1 VKICWFSNSPLSSTG
16 YGNQT
21 KLFTPHL
28 KNLGHEIEILAFHGV
43 EPYTSPYKW
52 EGMNIHGRGFHPYG
66 MDVAVPTYMLT
77 KSDIL
82 LSLMDAWIFEMSV
95 IKQARWVPW
104 FPIDHDPIP
113 PEVLEKVRYAFAR
126 IVYSKFG
133 EKQLNDYDLDC
144 HYIPHG
150 VNTKS
155 FAPIPDAAREIGK
168 DKIGIPRDRFV
179 VGMVAANKGYPT
191 RKAFEQNLMGFKKLY
206 DKHNDALLFMQT
218 WTGEGGNASNSIDLI
233 AYCRAIGLQ
242 PGKNV
247 LFCDQ
252 FMNTTRG
259 FPDPY
264 IVALY
269 NAMDVLL
276 SVSRGEGFGIPI
288 LEAQACGT
296 PVITGDWTSMGEL
309 TFSGWKVA
317 KSEAMPEI
325 TPQLSTQYIPFPDAI
340 YERLEAAYQMRGNQD
355 YRKRAR
361 KGAEPY
367 DIEKITEKYW
377 KPALE
382 SISNRIETVNKL
394 KAQVA
399 VPVQSGKAIEV
410 KEING

>member
-1 VKICWFSNSPLSSTG
+1 
-16 YGNQT
+16 
-21 KLFTPHL
+21 
-28 KNLGHEIEILAFHGV
+28 
-43 EPYTSPYKW
+43 
-52 EGMNIHGRGFHPYG
+52 MNIHGRGFHPYG

-150 VNTKS
+150 VDTKS